1 MITEVI
7 KLIQVDEWRG
17 VSQRVEIA
25 KGKNKYITRWYQ
37 VWNELKR
44 ISKWPKK

>member
-7 KLIQVDEWRG
+7 KLIQADEWRG

-25 KGKNKYITRWYQ
+25 KGKNK
-37 VWNELKR
+37 
-44 ISKWPKK
+44 SGHD

>member
-17 VSQRVEIA
+17 VSQRVELA
-25 KGKNKYITRWYQ
+25 KGKNKI
-37 VWNELKR
+37 KR
-44 ISKWPKK
+44 TWAEVYTYFKRLLKWPKK